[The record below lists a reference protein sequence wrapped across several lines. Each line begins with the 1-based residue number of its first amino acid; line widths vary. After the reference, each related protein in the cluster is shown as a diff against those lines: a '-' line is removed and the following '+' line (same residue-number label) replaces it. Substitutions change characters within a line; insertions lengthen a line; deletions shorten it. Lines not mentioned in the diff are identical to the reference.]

1 MAGKQTPS
9 QTVGPFF
16 AYGLTARQYGYR
28 HPQIAEGQ
36 ISDATATGAPVTV
49 IGQVFDGQGVAVGD
63 AMLEVWQA
71 DAAGQYPDRSDGRG
85 ANTGFRGFARVGT
98 GADNSHTFR
107 FDTIKPGS
115 VDGQQAPHLNLIVFM
130 RGLLNHCHTRIWFSD
145 EVAANA
151 ADPVLLSI
159 PAARRDTVIAQ
170 RQDTPQGV
178 VYRFDIHMQG
188 DQETV
193 FFDI

>member
-1 MAGKQTPS
+1 MTGKQTPS

-36 ISDATATGAPVTV
+36 ISDATADGTPITV
-49 IGQVFDGQGVAVGD
+49 IGQVFDGLGAPVGD

-71 DAAGQYPDRSDGRG
+71 DAAGNYPSPTDGRG

-98 GADNSHTFR
+98 GADDGQTFR

-115 VDGQQAPHLNLIVFM
+115 VDGRQAPHLNLIVFM
-130 RGLLNHCHTRIWFSD
+130 RGLLNHCQTRIWFSD
-145 EVAANA
+145 EAAANA
-151 ADPVLLSI
+151 ADPVLAAI
-159 PAARRDTVIAQ
+159 PDARRETVIAQ
-170 RQDTPQGV
+170 RHDTPQGP
-178 VYRFDIHMQG
+178 VYRFDINMQG

>member
-1 MAGKQTPS
+1 MAEKQTPS

-28 HPQIAEGQ
+28 HPQVADGQ
-36 ISDATATGAPVTV
+36 ISDATADGTAITV
-49 IGQVFDGQGVAVGD
+49 VGQVLDGQGVAVGD
-63 AMLEVWQA
+63 AMLEIWQA
-71 DAAGQYPDRSDGRG
+71 DAAGQYPNPSGG
-85 ANTGFRGFARVGT
+85 GNTGFRGFARVGT
-98 GADNSHTFR
+98 GADASQTFR
-107 FDTIKPGS
+107 FDTIKPGA
-115 VDGQQAPHLNLIVFM
+115 VDGRQAPHLNVIVFM

-145 EVAANA
+145 EAAANA
-151 ADPVLLSI
+151 ADPVLASI
-159 PAARRDTVIAQ
+159 PEARRGTVIAQ
-170 RQDTPQGV
+170 RQDTPQGP

>member
-1 MAGKQTPS
+1 MAGRQTPS
-9 QTVGPFF
+9 QTIGPFF
-16 AYGLTARQYGYR
+16 AYGLTAKQYGYR

-36 ISDATATGAPVTV
+36 IGDATADGTRISLV
-49 IGQVFDGQGVAVGD
+49 GQVFDGQGVPVGD

-71 DAAGQYPDRSDGRG
+71 DAAGQYAGRKDGRG

-98 GADNSHTFR
+98 GADDGQAFR
-107 FDTIKPGS
+107 IDTIKPGS

-130 RGLLNHCHTRIWFSD
+130 RGLLNHCQTRVWFSD

-151 ADPVLLSI
+151 ADPVLQSI
-159 PAARRDTVIAQ
+159 PAARRDSVIAQ
-170 RQDTPQGV
+170 RQDTPQGP

-188 DQETV
+188 DRETV